1 MQTLFTFARVAFVVI
16 FIVSGAT
23 KLWDISIPAAA
34 IASTVSIPTALAG
47 LAAQAETMTHMTT
60 PQLLAI
66 ATGLVELLGG
76 LLIAFNLGTRWAAL
90 MLLALTAVATFYFH
104 DFWNM
109 TGEAQINNMIHAE
122 KNLSI
127 MAGLLVFFVLG
138 SWRPIADDQAIGM
151 ERGQR
156 ADEYYLS
163 RTTA

>member
-1 MQTLFTFARVAFVVI
+1 MLYTFARVAFVVI
-16 FIVSGAT
+16 FIFSGAS

-34 IASTVSIPTALAG
+34 IASKVAIPDALAG
-47 LAAQAETMTHMTT
+47 LAAQAEAITHLTT

-66 ATGLVELLGG
+66 TNGLTELLGG

-90 MLLALTAVATFYFH
+90 ALLALTAAATFYFH

-109 TGEAQINNMIHAE
+109 TGEAQADNMIHAE

-138 SWRPIADDQAIGM
+138 SWRPM
-151 ERGQR
+151 
-156 ADEYYLS
+156 ADEAAIH
-163 RTTA
+163 TTHSQPADEFYPSHRAA